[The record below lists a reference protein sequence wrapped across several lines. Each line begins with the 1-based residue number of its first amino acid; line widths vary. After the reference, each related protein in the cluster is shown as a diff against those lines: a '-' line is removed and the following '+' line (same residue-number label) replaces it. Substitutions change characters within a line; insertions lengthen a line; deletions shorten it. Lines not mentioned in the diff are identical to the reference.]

1 MMAAAAA
8 WLFYQSRI
16 AVVILSPFAFPY
28 CLYRLKGERE
38 KKKKILSEQFRE
50 LLGSVNNALRSGDSP
65 ENAFREGYRE
75 MVYEYGEYAP
85 ITRELTW
92 LVGGLDNRIPL
103 EKLLDDLAER
113 AGTEEIREFAEIFR
127 IAKRGG
133 GNMTEILS
141 RTAAL
146 IEERLDVENE
156 ISIMLGNR
164 RLEQRIMDVT
174 PFMIIFYIG
183 IRVHDAV
190 PWRIPVRT
198 GSVGEDTGGDTV
210 NETKK
215 NAARLRR
222 KGEGMEIYIYGL
234 ILAAY
239 LVLWF
244 VSRGSE
250 GKGAGRIAEYLY
262 ERGRAWWFVSRGSE
276 GKGAGRIAEYLYE
289 RGRAWGQKIGGGLLR
304 ESGVRRDLSLL
315 YPYGRLQGEEKKF
328 CVGRIRIA
336 LLIIL
341 AGDILAVAGYA
352 AAEGNMLLRDGELIR
367 EEIGGEDRSTE
378 LEAYVVQEA
387 EGGDISKVHQG
398 DYRLE
403 VRSRKFSENEARSMA
418 DEVFALL
425 PERILGENESLGRV
439 TKPLDLP
446 GTVEGY
452 PFEIAWESSSY
463 ALVDADGTVGNSGM
477 GEGESREVTLTAILS
492 YDNGIGGGLRW
503 SREYPVTVFGPE
515 LSAEDALSLR
525 IREAIQSADARS
537 VSETAM
543 PLPYEME
550 EESLYW
556 EEKPA
561 GTGMAMLVFSGI
573 VAFLAAAV
581 MGSRLHERV
590 VQRER
595 QMMLD
600 YPRIISKFVL
610 YLGAGL
616 SIRSTFIRLG
626 EEYTKRR
633 AEGLGEQSAY
643 EEILL
648 VCRELASGVPEA
660 DAYADF
666 GQRCRSR
673 QYTRLR
679 SVMQQEAK
687 ASFEE
692 RQNTARKLGEEAE
705 TKLLLPMIMMLA
717 ITMLI
722 IIIPAYYSFAA

>member
-1 MMAAAAA
+1 
-8 WLFYQSRI
+8 
-16 AVVILSPFAFPY
+16 
-28 CLYRLKGERE
+28 
-38 KKKKILSEQFRE
+38 
-50 LLGSVNNALRSGDSP
+50 
-65 ENAFREGYRE
+65 
-75 MVYEYGEYAP
+75 
-85 ITRELTW
+85 
-92 LVGGLDNRIPL
+92 
-103 EKLLDDLAER
+103 
-113 AGTEEIREFAEIFR
+113 
-127 IAKRGG
+127 
-133 GNMTEILS
+133 
-141 RTAAL
+141 
-146 IEERLDVENE
+146 
-156 ISIMLGNR
+156 
-164 RLEQRIMDVT
+164 
-174 PFMIIFYIG
+174 
-183 IRVHDAV
+183 
-190 PWRIPVRT
+190 
-198 GSVGEDTGGDTV
+198 
-210 NETKK
+210 
-215 NAARLRR
+215 
-222 KGEGMEIYIYGL
+222 MEIYIYGL

-244 VSRGSE
+244 VSRGCE
-250 GKGAGRIAEYLY
+250 GNGIGRIAEYLY
-262 ERGRAWWFVSRGSE
+262 G
-276 GKGAGRIAEYLYE
+276 

-328 CVGRIRIA
+328 CVGRIRVA

-352 AAEGNMLLRDGELIR
+352 ASEGNMLLRDGELIR

-378 LEAYVVQEA
+378 LEAYVVKET
-387 EGGDISKVHQG
+387 ESGDVTRVRQG
-398 DYRLE
+398 EYSLE
-403 VRSRKFSENEARSMA
+403 VRSRKYSEKAAGAMA
-418 DEVFALL
+418 EEVFALL
-425 PERILGENESLGRV
+425 PEWILGENESLGRV
-439 TKPLDLP
+439 TKPLELP

-452 PFEIAWESSSY
+452 PFEISWESSSY
-463 ALVDADGTVGNSGM
+463 ALIDADGTVGNSGM
-477 GEGESREVTLTAILS
+477 GEGESREAVLTAILS
-492 YDNGIGGGLRW
+492 YDNGAAGGLRW
-503 SREYPVTVFGPE
+503 NREYPVTVFGPD
-515 LSAEDALSLR
+515 LSAEDVLSLK
-525 IREAIQSADARS
+525 IKEAIQSADARS
-537 VSETAM
+537 VSETAL
-543 PLPYEME
+543 PLPDEME

-573 VAFLAAAV
+573 VAFLAAAA

-600 YPRIISKFVL
+600 YPQIISKFVL

-616 SIRSTFIRLG
+616 SVRSTFVRLG

-633 AEGLGEQSAY
+633 AEGHGDQSAY

-648 VCRELASGVPEA
+648 VSRELASGVPEA
-660 DAYADF
+660 EAYADF

-673 QYTRLR
+673 QYTRLSAILAQNLKKGNQELL

>member
-1 MMAAAAA
+1 
-8 WLFYQSRI
+8 
-16 AVVILSPFAFPY
+16 
-28 CLYRLKGERE
+28 
-38 KKKKILSEQFRE
+38 
-50 LLGSVNNALRSGDSP
+50 
-65 ENAFREGYRE
+65 
-75 MVYEYGEYAP
+75 
-85 ITRELTW
+85 
-92 LVGGLDNRIPL
+92 
-103 EKLLDDLAER
+103 
-113 AGTEEIREFAEIFR
+113 
-127 IAKRGG
+127 
-133 GNMTEILS
+133 
-141 RTAAL
+141 
-146 IEERLDVENE
+146 
-156 ISIMLGNR
+156 
-164 RLEQRIMDVT
+164 
-174 PFMIIFYIG
+174 
-183 IRVHDAV
+183 
-190 PWRIPVRT
+190 
-198 GSVGEDTGGDTV
+198 
-210 NETKK
+210 
-215 NAARLRR
+215 
-222 KGEGMEIYIYGL
+222 MEIYIYGL

-239 LVLWF
+239 LVL
-244 VSRGSE
+244 
-250 GKGAGRIAEYLY
+250 
-262 ERGRAWWFVSRGSE
+262 WFVSRGSE

-378 LEAYVVQEA
+378 LEAYVVQKA

-525 IREAIQSADARS
+525 IREAIQSADAQS

-550 EESLYW
+550 KESLYW

-673 QYTRLR
+673 QYTRLSAILAQNLKKGNQELL
-679 SVMQQEAK
+679 SVMQKEAK

>member
-1 MMAAAAA
+1 
-8 WLFYQSRI
+8 
-16 AVVILSPFAFPY
+16 
-28 CLYRLKGERE
+28 
-38 KKKKILSEQFRE
+38 
-50 LLGSVNNALRSGDSP
+50 
-65 ENAFREGYRE
+65 
-75 MVYEYGEYAP
+75 
-85 ITRELTW
+85 
-92 LVGGLDNRIPL
+92 
-103 EKLLDDLAER
+103 
-113 AGTEEIREFAEIFR
+113 
-127 IAKRGG
+127 
-133 GNMTEILS
+133 
-141 RTAAL
+141 
-146 IEERLDVENE
+146 
-156 ISIMLGNR
+156 
-164 RLEQRIMDVT
+164 
-174 PFMIIFYIG
+174 
-183 IRVHDAV
+183 
-190 PWRIPVRT
+190 
-198 GSVGEDTGGDTV
+198 
-210 NETKK
+210 
-215 NAARLRR
+215 
-222 KGEGMEIYIYGL
+222 
-234 ILAAY
+234 
-239 LVLWF
+239 
-244 VSRGSE
+244 
-250 GKGAGRIAEYLY
+250 
-262 ERGRAWWFVSRGSE
+262 
-276 GKGAGRIAEYLYE
+276 
-289 RGRAWGQKIGGGLLR
+289 
-304 ESGVRRDLSLL
+304 
-315 YPYGRLQGEEKKF
+315 
-328 CVGRIRIA
+328 
-336 LLIIL
+336 
-341 AGDILAVAGYA
+341 
-352 AAEGNMLLRDGELIR
+352 
-367 EEIGGEDRSTE
+367 
-378 LEAYVVQEA
+378 
-387 EGGDISKVHQG
+387 
-398 DYRLE
+398 
-403 VRSRKFSENEARSMA
+403 MA

-477 GEGESREVTLTAILS
+477 GEGESREVTLTALLS

-673 QYTRLR
+673 QYTRLSAILAQNLKKGNQELL

>member
-1 MMAAAAA
+1 
-8 WLFYQSRI
+8 
-16 AVVILSPFAFPY
+16 
-28 CLYRLKGERE
+28 
-38 KKKKILSEQFRE
+38 
-50 LLGSVNNALRSGDSP
+50 
-65 ENAFREGYRE
+65 
-75 MVYEYGEYAP
+75 
-85 ITRELTW
+85 
-92 LVGGLDNRIPL
+92 
-103 EKLLDDLAER
+103 
-113 AGTEEIREFAEIFR
+113 
-127 IAKRGG
+127 
-133 GNMTEILS
+133 
-141 RTAAL
+141 
-146 IEERLDVENE
+146 
-156 ISIMLGNR
+156 
-164 RLEQRIMDVT
+164 
-174 PFMIIFYIG
+174 
-183 IRVHDAV
+183 
-190 PWRIPVRT
+190 
-198 GSVGEDTGGDTV
+198 
-210 NETKK
+210 
-215 NAARLRR
+215 
-222 KGEGMEIYIYGL
+222 MEIYIYGL

-239 LVLWF
+239 LVL
-244 VSRGSE
+244 
-250 GKGAGRIAEYLY
+250 
-262 ERGRAWWFVSRGSE
+262 WFVSRGSE

-425 PERILGENESLGRV
+425 PERIL
-439 TKPLDLP
+439 
-446 GTVEGY
+446 GY

-673 QYTRLR
+673 QYTRLSAILAQNLKKGNQELL

>member
-1 MMAAAAA
+1 M
-8 WLFYQSRI
+8 
-16 AVVILSPFAFPY
+16 
-28 CLYRLKGERE
+28 
-38 KKKKILSEQFRE
+38 
-50 LLGSVNNALRSGDSP
+50 
-65 ENAFREGYRE
+65 
-75 MVYEYGEYAP
+75 
-85 ITRELTW
+85 
-92 LVGGLDNRIPL
+92 
-103 EKLLDDLAER
+103 R
-113 AGTEEIREFAEIFR
+113 AC
-127 IAKRGG
+127 
-133 GNMTEILS
+133 
-141 RTAAL
+141 
-146 IEERLDVENE
+146 
-156 ISIMLGNR
+156 
-164 RLEQRIMDVT
+164 
-174 PFMIIFYIG
+174 
-183 IRVHDAV
+183 
-190 PWRIPVRT
+190 
-198 GSVGEDTGGDTV
+198 SVGKDFIGDTV
-210 NETKK
+210 TESGKE
-215 NAARLRR
+215 RR
-222 KGEGMEIYIYGL
+222 EGAGREKEMEIYIYGL
-234 ILAAY
+234 ILTGY

-250 GKGAGRIAEYLY
+250 GKGIGRIAEYLY
-262 ERGRAWWFVSRGSE
+262 ERGRV
-276 GKGAGRIAEYLYE
+276 
-289 RGRAWGQKIGGGLLR
+289 WGQKIGRGGLLR

-315 YPYGRLQGEEKKF
+315 YPYGRLQGEEKSF
-328 CVGRIRIA
+328 CVGRIRLA
-336 LLIIL
+336 LLIFL

-352 AAEGNMLLRDGELIR
+352 AAEGNMLLRDGGLIR

-387 EGGDISKVHQG
+387 EGGDVMRVHQG

-403 VRSRKFSENEARSMA
+403 VRSRKFSESQARSMA
-418 DEVFALL
+418 EEVFALL
-425 PERILGENESLGRV
+425 PERILGENESLGQV

-452 PFEIAWESSSY
+452 PFSISWESSSY
-463 ALVDADGTVGNSGM
+463 ALVDADGSVGNSGM
-477 GEGESREVTLTAILS
+477 GAGESREVTLTAILS
-492 YDNGIGGGLRW
+492 YDNGIPGGLRW
-503 SREYPVTVFGPE
+503 AREYPVTVYGPE
-515 LSAEDALSLR
+515 LSPEEALSQR
-525 IREAIQSADARS
+525 IKEAIQSADARS
-537 VSETAM
+537 VSETEL
-543 PLPYEME
+543 PLPDEMDE
-550 EESLYW
+550 NSLYW

-561 GTGMAMLVFSGI
+561 GTGMSMLVFSGI

-600 YPRIISKFVL
+600 YPQIISKFVL

-616 SIRSTFIRLG
+616 SVRSTFIRLG

-633 AEGLGEQSAY
+633 EEGLSEQGAY

-660 DAYADF
+660 EAYADF

-673 QYTRLR
+673 QYTRLSAILAQNLKKGNQELL

>member
-1 MMAAAAA
+1 
-8 WLFYQSRI
+8 
-16 AVVILSPFAFPY
+16 
-28 CLYRLKGERE
+28 
-38 KKKKILSEQFRE
+38 
-50 LLGSVNNALRSGDSP
+50 
-65 ENAFREGYRE
+65 
-75 MVYEYGEYAP
+75 
-85 ITRELTW
+85 
-92 LVGGLDNRIPL
+92 
-103 EKLLDDLAER
+103 
-113 AGTEEIREFAEIFR
+113 
-127 IAKRGG
+127 
-133 GNMTEILS
+133 
-141 RTAAL
+141 
-146 IEERLDVENE
+146 
-156 ISIMLGNR
+156 
-164 RLEQRIMDVT
+164 
-174 PFMIIFYIG
+174 
-183 IRVHDAV
+183 
-190 PWRIPVRT
+190 
-198 GSVGEDTGGDTV
+198 
-210 NETKK
+210 
-215 NAARLRR
+215 
-222 KGEGMEIYIYGL
+222 MEIYIYGL

-262 ERGRAWWFVSRGSE
+262 ERW
-276 GKGAGRIAEYLYE
+276 
-289 RGRAWGQKIGGGLLR
+289 RAWGQKIGGGLLR

-515 LSAEDALSLR
+515 LSAEEALSLR
-525 IREAIQSADARS
+525 IREAIQSADSRS
-537 VSETAM
+537 VSQTAL

-550 EESLYW
+550 EKSLYW

-673 QYTRLR
+673 QYTRLSAILAQNLKKGNQELL

>member
-1 MMAAAAA
+1 M
-8 WLFYQSRI
+8 
-16 AVVILSPFAFPY
+16 
-28 CLYRLKGERE
+28 
-38 KKKKILSEQFRE
+38 
-50 LLGSVNNALRSGDSP
+50 
-65 ENAFREGYRE
+65 
-75 MVYEYGEYAP
+75 
-85 ITRELTW
+85 
-92 LVGGLDNRIPL
+92 
-103 EKLLDDLAER
+103 R
-113 AGTEEIREFAEIFR
+113 AC
-127 IAKRGG
+127 
-133 GNMTEILS
+133 
-141 RTAAL
+141 
-146 IEERLDVENE
+146 
-156 ISIMLGNR
+156 
-164 RLEQRIMDVT
+164 
-174 PFMIIFYIG
+174 
-183 IRVHDAV
+183 
-190 PWRIPVRT
+190 
-198 GSVGEDTGGDTV
+198 SVGKDFVGDTV
-210 NETKK
+210 TESGKE
-215 NAARLRR
+215 RR
-222 KGEGMEIYIYGL
+222 ESAGREKEMEIYIYGL
-234 ILAAY
+234 ILTGY

-250 GKGAGRIAEYLY
+250 GKGIGRIAEYLY
-262 ERGRAWWFVSRGSE
+262 ERGRV
-276 GKGAGRIAEYLYE
+276 
-289 RGRAWGQKIGGGLLR
+289 WGQKIGRGGLLR

-315 YPYGRLQGEEKKF
+315 YPYGRLQGEEKSF
-328 CVGRIRIA
+328 CVGRIRLA
-336 LLIIL
+336 LLIFL

-352 AAEGNMLLRDGELIR
+352 AAEGNMLLRDGGLIR

-387 EGGDISKVHQG
+387 EGGDVMRVHQG

-403 VRSRKFSENEARSMA
+403 VRSRKFSESQARSMA
-418 DEVFALL
+418 EEVFALL
-425 PERILGENESLGRV
+425 PERILGENESLGQV

-452 PFEIAWESSSY
+452 PFSISWE
-463 ALVDADGTVGNSGM
+463 
-477 GEGESREVTLTAILS
+477 S
-492 YDNGIGGGLRW
+492 YDNGIPGGLRW
-503 SREYPVTVFGPE
+503 AREYPVTVYGPE
-515 LSAEDALSLR
+515 LSPEEALSQR
-525 IREAIQSADARS
+525 IKEAIQSADARS
-537 VSETAM
+537 VSETEL
-543 PLPYEME
+543 PLPDEMDE
-550 EESLYW
+550 NSLYW

-561 GTGMAMLVFSGI
+561 GTGMSMLVFSGI

-600 YPRIISKFVL
+600 YPQIISKFVL

-616 SIRSTFIRLG
+616 SVRSTFIRLG

-633 AEGLGEQSAY
+633 EEGLSEQGAY

-660 DAYADF
+660 EAYADF

-673 QYTRLR
+673 QYTRLSAILAQNLKKGNQELL